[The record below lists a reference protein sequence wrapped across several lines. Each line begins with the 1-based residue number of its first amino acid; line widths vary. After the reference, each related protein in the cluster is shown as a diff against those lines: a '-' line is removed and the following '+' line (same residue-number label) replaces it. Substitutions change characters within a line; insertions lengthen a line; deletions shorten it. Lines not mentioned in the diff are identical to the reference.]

1 MVNRLRSPY
10 LEWNWRPGWSKAK
23 TSYKVPAL
31 TQVGRLAKSRINR
44 RRVIPSTLSIQ
55 MNVLRFILDD
65 RSINFR
71 YKLEGIKYE
80 GNSPN
85 KFTSFFIHKTSS
97 DHLRGLLTS
106 ILVIRQSPSDYF
118 VSDIVRRIY
127 LGMKNGHLFSS
138 LMYYFM
144 MLKYD
149 QIIKMFR
156 PDDMAF

>member
-1 MVNRLRSPY
+1 MKEILQTNLHH
-10 LEWNWRPGWSKAK
+10 
-23 TSYKVPAL
+23 
-31 TQVGRLAKSRINR
+31 
-44 RRVIPSTLSIQ
+44 LS
-55 MNVLRFILDD
+55 F
-65 RSINFR
+65 
-71 YKLEGIKYE
+71 Y
-80 GNSPN
+80 
-85 KFTSFFIHKTSS
+85 KTSS
-97 DHLRGLLTS
+97 DPLRELLTS

-127 LGMKNGHLFSS
+127 LMMKNGHLLSS